1 MNEKYLTSSDA
12 RRTNDEDVGQ
22 VRSITAPPSLSILTS
37 SAIEVRSAV
46 LSMSA
51 VTVFFYNWRI
61 ISMIVM
67 MFVL

>member
-51 VTVFFYNWRI
+51 VTVFFYNWRAV
-61 ISMIVM
+61 SMIVM